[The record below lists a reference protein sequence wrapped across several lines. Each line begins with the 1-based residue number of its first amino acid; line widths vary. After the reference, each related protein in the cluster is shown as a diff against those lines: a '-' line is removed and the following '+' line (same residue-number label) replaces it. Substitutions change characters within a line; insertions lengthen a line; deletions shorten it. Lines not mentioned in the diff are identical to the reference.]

1 MYCYVDAAS
10 MYMMIIGAIVG
21 IIFFCA
27 LYFLPMIMALATRKS
42 NKALI
47 ICLNIF
53 LGWTLAG
60 WIVSLVLACKKEEK

>member
-1 MYCYVDAAS
+1 MT
-10 MYMMIIGAIVG
+10 MIFGAFVG
-21 IIFFCA
+21 ILLMVAIGA
-27 LYFLPMIMALATRKS
+27 LYFLPMIIALAKRKN

>member
-10 MYMMIIGAIVG
+10 MTMIFGAIVG
-21 IIFFCA
+21 IIFFVA
-27 LYFLPMIMALATRKS
+27 LYFLPMVMALATRKN

-60 WIVSLVLACKKEEK
+60 WIVSLVLACKKEKK